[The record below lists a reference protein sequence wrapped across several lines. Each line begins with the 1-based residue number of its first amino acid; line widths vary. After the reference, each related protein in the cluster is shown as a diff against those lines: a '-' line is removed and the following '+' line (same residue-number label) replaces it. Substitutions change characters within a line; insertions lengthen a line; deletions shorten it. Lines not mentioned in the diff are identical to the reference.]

1 MNLTYDT
8 KRKLLGFT
16 FLIPYLLGFLMFFA
30 VPLGQTVYYSF
41 QKIDVPDEGGMS
53 FTFQGIDNY
62 VNLFTTEVSTLN
74 SDSQMLRVLLDENTN
89 MLINMPLITLLSLF
103 LALLANRQF
112 KGRAIVR
119 MIFFLPIILGLDVV
133 TEMLTISTGS
143 EMVQSNGLFAEGL
156 VARMLIRYTAI
167 PPTYLNPI
175 IDFVENIFSVIA
187 RSGVQTLVFL
197 AALQSISPSMY
208 EVAKIEGATAYE
220 TFWKVTIPS
229 IMHIVMFVVIYTIID
244 LFLTSQIAEEVYNF
258 GFGYGSKAGSIGLA
272 SALSVVYIF
281 NVLII
286 LGLALLMFR
295 KVVSSNGN

>member
-1 MNLTYDT
+1 MNLSHDT

-41 QKIDVPDEGGMS
+41 QKIDVPPEGGMS
-53 FTFQGIDNY
+53 FTFLGMKNY
-62 VNLFTTEVSTLN
+62 LDLFTTELSTVN
-74 SDSQMLRVLLDENTN
+74 TNTQILRVLMDENTN

-112 KGRAIVR
+112 KGRAVVR

-133 TEMLTISTGS
+133 TEMLTISTGG
-143 EMVQSNGLFAEGL
+143 ETVQSAGLFAEGL
-156 VARMLIRYTAI
+156 VARLLFRYTAI
-167 PPTYLNPI
+167 PPQYLNPI

-208 EVAKIEGATAYE
+208 EVARIEGATGYE
-220 TFWKVTIPS
+220 TFWKVTFP
-229 IMHIVMFVVIYTIID
+229 MVMPHIITNTIYTIVD
-244 LFLTSQIAEEVYNF
+244 AFSQSEVVNLAYTTAFTEGN
-258 GFGYGSKAGSIGLA
+258 YGLS
-272 SALSVVYIF
+272 SAFSVISSVITCA
-281 NVLII
+281 L
-286 LGLALLMFR
+286 LALVVWLMSKRTFYY
-295 KVVSSNGN
+295 N